1 MFFTNT
7 YEIFSKKLLT
17 KTVLAVI
24 IQTVL
29 IELIQLS
36 KEVIQCL
43 QCSLKAVLPFTNSLY
58 QR

>member
-43 QCSLKAVLPFTNSLY
+43 QCSLKAAPLFTNSSY